1 MLNFAFHII
10 YNSSRNVYYLERLWI
25 WLTRLARCR
34 GFGIQS
40 PSAYSFVRYVVNEHY
55 PYYAYADL
63 TNTHPQL
70 GKRSRKLGEFYFRL
84 ANFAQV
90 SHWLCCGQASH
101 WLAPYVQAGCKATE
115 VCNIDASDFHA
126 DASPEQPLVVHLLDP
141 LHAEETYERV
151 LPMLNQRSIL
161 VVNDIRLSSHSRQ
174 LWQKLRHDPRT
185 GVTFDLHYCG
195 LVFFDTARPK
205 QHYVINF

>member
-1 MLNFAFHII
+1 M
-10 YNSSRNVYYLERLWI
+10 YYLERLWI
-25 WLTRLARCR
+25 WITRLACCR

-63 TNTHPQL
+63 ADSFPQL
-70 GKRSRKLGEFYFRL
+70 GKRERKLGEFYFRL
-84 ANFAQV
+84 ANFAQANQ
-90 SHWLCCGQASH
+90 WLCCGPMPH
-101 WLAPYVQAGCKATE
+101 WLAPYVQAGCKGTAVVGLERTE
-115 VCNIDASDFHA
+115 PHA
-126 DASPEQPLVVHLLDP
+126 GISPELPLVVHLLDP
-141 LHAEETYERV
+141 LRAEETYERV
-151 LPMLNQRSIL
+151 LPMLSQKSIL
-161 VVNDIRLSSHSRQ
+161 VVEGIGCSHHARQ
-174 LWQKLRHDPRT
+174 LWQKLRRDLRT

>member
-1 MLNFAFHII
+1 M
-10 YNSSRNVYYLERLWI
+10 YYLERLWI
-25 WLTRLARCR
+25 WITRLACCR

-63 TNTHPQL
+63 AASFPQL
-70 GKRSRKLGEFYFRL
+70 GKRERKLGEFYFRL
-84 ANFAQV
+84 ANFAQAN
-90 SHWLCCGQASH
+90 Q
-101 WLAPYVQAGCKATE
+101 WLAHYVQAGCKGAAVLGLE
-115 VCNIDASDFHA
+115 EAELYAGIP
-126 DASPEQPLVVHLLDP
+126 PEHPLVVHLLDP

-151 LPMLNQRSIL
+151 LPMLNQKSIL
-161 VVNDIRLSSHSRQ
+161 VVEGIGCSHHARQ
-174 LWQKLRHDPRT
+174 LWQKLRHDLRT

>member
-1 MLNFAFHII
+1 M
-10 YNSSRNVYYLERLWI
+10 YYLERLWI
-25 WLTRLARCR
+25 WITRLACCR

-63 TNTHPQL
+63 ADSFPQL
-70 GKRSRKLGEFYFRL
+70 GKRERKLGEFYFRL
-84 ANFAQV
+84 ANFAQAYQ
-90 SHWLCCGQASH
+90 WLCCGSMPH
-101 WLAPYVQAGCKATE
+101 WLAHYVQAGCKGTAVVNLEEAELQTG
-115 VCNIDASDFHA
+115 I
-126 DASPEQPLVVHLLDP
+126 SPEHPLVVHLLDP

-151 LPMLNQRSIL
+151 LPMLNQKSIL
-161 VVNDIRLSSHSRQ
+161 VVEGIGCSHHARQ
-174 LWQKLRHDPRT
+174 LWQKLRHDLRT

-195 LVFFDTARPK
+195 LVFFDTVRPK

>member
-1 MLNFAFHII
+1 M
-10 YNSSRNVYYLERLWI
+10 YYLERLWI
-25 WLTRLARCR
+25 WISRLNCCR

-63 TNTHPQL
+63 ADSFPQW
-70 GKRSRKLGEFYFRL
+70 GKRERKLGEFYFRL
-84 ANFAQV
+84 ANFAQA
-90 SHWLCCGQASH
+90 SQWLCCGSIPH
-101 WLAPYVQAGCKATE
+101 WLAPYVQAGCKRTAVVE
-115 VCNIDASDFHA
+115 LEDADLRA
-126 DASPEQPLVVHLLDP
+126 IASAEQPIVVHLLDP

-174 LWQKLRHDPRT
+174 LWQKLRHDSRT

>member
-1 MLNFAFHII
+1 M
-10 YNSSRNVYYLERLWI
+10 YYLERLWI
-25 WLTRLARCR
+25 WITRLACCR

-63 TNTHPQL
+63 AASFPQL
-70 GKRSRKLGEFYFRL
+70 GRRERKF
-84 ANFAQV
+84 
-90 SHWLCCGQASH
+90 
-101 WLAPYVQAGCKATE
+101 
-115 VCNIDASDFHA
+115 
-126 DASPEQPLVVHLLDP
+126 
-141 LHAEETYERV
+141 
-151 LPMLNQRSIL
+151 NQKSIL
-161 VVNDIRLSSHSRQ
+161 VVEGIGCSHHARQ
-174 LWQKLRHDPRT
+174 LWQKLRHDSRT

>member
-1 MLNFAFHII
+1 M
-10 YNSSRNVYYLERLWI
+10 
-25 WLTRLARCR
+25 
-34 GFGIQS
+34 
-40 PSAYSFVRYVVNEHY
+40 
-55 PYYAYADL
+55 
-63 TNTHPQL
+63 
-70 GKRSRKLGEFYFRL
+70 
-84 ANFAQV
+84 
-90 SHWLCCGQASH
+90 
-101 WLAPYVQAGCKATE
+101 QAGCKATE

-126 DASPEQPLVVHLLDP
+126 NASPEQALVVHLLDP
-141 LHAEETYERV
+141 LYAEETYERV

-174 LWQKLRHDPRT
+174 LWQKLRHDSRT